1 MRVAFSFLLA
11 LSAMDASAV
20 EDYGAYR
27 CVVTSVYGE
36 PDNTLASVY
45 RGATLYFDSRA
56 GTLHGSFDPHQVPNP
71 SLVRKDFIIATPPS
85 KENGL
90 TAVAV
95 PKPLYDHR
103 SQPSVAWFQLSIDG
117 ARFKLFSSWIQAMEV
132 GECGRTR

>member
-1 MRVAFSFLLA
+1 MRFALTLLIA
-11 LSAMDASAV
+11 LSTTYASAA

-27 CVVTSVYGE
+27 CVVISVYAE
-36 PDNTLASVY
+36 PQNTLASVY

-71 SLVRKDFIIATPPS
+71 SLVRKDFVIATPPS

-95 PKPLYDHR
+95 PSPLYDQR

-117 ARFKLFSSWIQAMEV
+117 ARFKLFSSWIQALVV